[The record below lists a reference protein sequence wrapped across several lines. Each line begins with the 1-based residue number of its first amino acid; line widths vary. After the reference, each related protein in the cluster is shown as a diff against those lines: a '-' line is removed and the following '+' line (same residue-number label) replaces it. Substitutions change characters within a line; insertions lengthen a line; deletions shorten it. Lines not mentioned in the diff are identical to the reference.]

1 MLPSP
6 SQDMVTRA
14 PGLGTVVGKL
24 CGLGVNGAV
33 PRPKTASSAG
43 TSQGRAA
50 KRSIRSVWPETISVS
65 RGPTLVSGWA

>member
-1 MLPSP
+1 MGERPS
-6 SQDMVTRA
+6 S
-14 PGLGTVVGKL
+14 GSGTVGL
-24 CGLGVNGAV
+24 RGAEPAAAALQAPPECGGRSG
-33 PRPKTASSAG
+33 RRAG